1 MLARFLPHASLFA
14 CRLHALKYRVFNA
27 NGESNTLI
35 LGTLQNMGV
44 EQSGDTSATVVTVG
58 DQAVGWAFIM
68 GGALENQY

>member
-1 MLARFLPHASLFA
+1 
-14 CRLHALKYRVFNA
+14 
-27 NGESNTLI
+27 
-35 LGTLQNMGV
+35 MGI